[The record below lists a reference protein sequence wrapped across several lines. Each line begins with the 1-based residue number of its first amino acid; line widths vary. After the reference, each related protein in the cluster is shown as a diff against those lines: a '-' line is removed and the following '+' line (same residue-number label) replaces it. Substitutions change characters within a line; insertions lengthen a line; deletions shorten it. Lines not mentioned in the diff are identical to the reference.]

1 MVLLSKSK
9 IAITLGLSLLTIIG
23 YILTHPIPIVLMF
36 HSVLDD
42 PQNSPHIS
50 PIRFQTFVKTIQQRG
65 DPIEITTDSSESNI
79 YSNFY
84 RALREQG
91 LTATIFVLP
100 LMVDREGMLTWSQIQ
115 EMDHS
120 GFTIGSHTLT
130 HPWLP
135 DLTDEEIT
143 CELCF
148 SKFLIEKKV
157 GHSITA
163 LAYPYGAFDMRVK
176 NIAHKCGY
184 AQAYVTAPG
193 RRFLDND
200 SLAQKRVY
208 VNDALLR
215 NPVLVWL
222 ALSGYYVT
230 TRELTLSLLPI
241 DVPRRP
247 EEWSYETW
255 RNYEDRREY
264 QNLFCLSMSQSD
276 KITR

>member
-9 IAITLGLSLLTIIG
+9 IAIALGLSFLTIIG
-23 YILTHPIPIVLMF
+23 YILTHPIPIVLML

-50 PIRFQTFVKTIQQRG
+50 SIRFQAFVKTIRQRS
-65 DPIEITTDSSESNI
+65 DPIEITTDSSEYNI

-84 RALREQG
+84 PALREHG

-100 LMVDREGMLTWSQIQ
+100 LMLESEGMLTWSQIR
-115 EMDHS
+115 EMDRS

-143 CELCF
+143 YELCF
-148 SKFLIEKKV
+148 SKFLIEKEL
-157 GHSITA
+157 GHSVTA

-184 AQAYVTAPG
+184 TQAYVTAPG
-193 RRFLDND
+193 RRFRDND

-208 VNDALLR
+208 VNEALLR
-215 NPVLVWL
+215 NPVLTWL
-222 ALSGYYVT
+222 ALSGFYVT

-241 DVPRRP
+241 DVPRKP
-247 EEWSYETW
+247 EEWSYATW
-255 RNYEDRREY
+255 RKYEGGIEH
-264 QNLFCLSMSQSD
+264 QNLFCSPRSQPE
-276 KITR
+276 KMTH